1 MSTAETETTP
11 EPGRPLLLRGGTVLT
26 MDDGHTVLP
35 RGDVL
40 VVGDRIEAVGSDLDA
55 PDGTQ
60 VVDASGG
67 IVMPG
72 MIDTHRHMWQT
83 AMRGYGA
90 DWTLTQYFVWY
101 YLEHGKTFRPEDI
114 YAGNLCS
121 AWDALEAGVTTTV
134 DWSHGLQTVD
144 HAEAAVDAL
153 QAVPG
158 RFVLAYGNIQA
169 APWEW
174 AADPAVHAFLERRRN
189 ASGDMLGF
197 QLAFDV
203 TGDPAFPERAAF
215 EAARDLGL
223 PVTTHAGVWGATND
237 AGIRLMHENGF
248 MTPETVYVHAATL
261 QQDSYHRIAATGGSV
276 SVSTESEQTA
286 GQGYPP
292 TWQVRR
298 HEIPVSLSMD
308 TSVWWSSDLFSA
320 MRSTLGADRARE
332 HLEAHAKGDTVTH
345 VHLRAEHVVDWATR
359 GGARALGRDDI
370 GSLEPGKKAD
380 VVLLK
385 NDASPVSF
393 PLLNPYGHVAFQA
406 QRADVHTVVV
416 DGRVVKHAHRLVGA
430 DLPAV
435 RRTVES
441 TVDHLR
447 SSMGEEAWLAGM
459 NPDLPHD
466 EVLDNPYQYTEY
478 KSESTHGARGTVF
491 GEPGSGE

>member
-1 MSTAETETTP
+1 MSQPETSVP
-11 EPGRPLLLRGGTVLT
+11 DPGRPVVFRNGLVLT
-26 MDDGHTVLP
+26 MDDAHTVLLD
-35 RGDVL
+35 GDVL
-40 VVGDRIEAVGSDLDA
+40 AVDDRIAAVGQGLDV
-55 PDGTQ
+55 PEGTHEI
-60 VVDASGG
+60 DARGG

-114 YAGNLCS
+114 YAGNLLS

-134 DWSHGLQTVD
+134 DWSHGLQSVD

-158 RFVLAYGNIQA
+158 RFTLAYGNIQA
-169 APWEW
+169 APWDW
-174 AADPAVHAFLERRRN
+174 TTQPDVHRFFERRRTGGGN
-189 ASGDMLGF
+189 LLGF

-203 TGDPAFPERAAF
+203 TGDPSFPEKAAF
-215 EAARDLGL
+215 EAARELDL

-237 AGIRLMHENGF
+237 EGIRLMHEHGF

-261 QQDSYHRIAATGGSV
+261 TTDSYHRIAATGGSV
-276 SVSTESEQTA
+276 SVSTESEQSA

-292 TWQVRR
+292 TWQLRR
-298 HEIPVSLSMD
+298 HDIPVSLSMD

-320 MRSTLGADRARE
+320 MRTTLGADRSRE

-345 VHLRAEHVVDWATR
+345 VHLRAEQVVDWATR

-370 GSLEPGKKAD
+370 GRLEVGTQAD
-380 VVLLK
+380 VVLIK
-385 NDASPVSF
+385 NDDSPVSF

-406 QRADVHTVVV
+406 QRGDVDTVMV
-416 DGRVVKHAHRLVGA
+416 DGRVVKYAHRLVGV
-430 DLPAV
+430 DMPGV
-435 RRTVES
+435 RRTVDA
-441 TVDHLR
+441 TVEYLR
-447 SSMGEEAWLAGM
+447 SSLGEEAWAQGM
-459 NPDLPHD
+459 NPELPTG
-466 EVLDNPYQYTEY
+466 EVLDNPYQYTSY
-478 KSESTHGARGTVF
+478 KSDSTRGARGTVF
-491 GEPGSGE
+491 GEPSR